1 MNRRLDV
8 DGSMV
13 VTQGEGEV
21 SSTGAEWGRALYLRL
36 IRIYAVAALAATGSG
51 ATFFI
56 FGLDFSAYQMKLVLG
71 FLAPLAA
78 LPQMIA
84 DILLICAHMRP
95 VRVFFDALPEQKAR
109 PLAVGALSR
118 ALNLPLLSAA
128 RVVFVHVP
136 VFAVALTVLCLL
148 ANEHLGLGLALWQ
161 FGLMYITILVF
172 ASGHAIYEY
181 FAVETAVRPSLGLI
195 RAHVDEAARDE
206 LTRVRPLSTRK
217 KLFVVF
223 AFVACVPLAALGTT
237 VMLKLDRLLELLGMH
252 DVGKAIVPLQ
262 GWVLLVVV
270 AGSIVA
276 LFLSTLISHDVAS
289 KAEGLVEA
297 MRRVERG
304 EVDAQLVVAS
314 TDEFAELYRG
324 FNRMTRGLV
333 ERERLRDAFGRYV
346 APELAEEVMRH
357 GVSMRGGVTRASV
370 LFADIRGFTSL
381 AERMPPVEVVSLL
394 NSYFAAVSP
403 PIRAEGG
410 FINKFGGDSLLA
422 VFGAPVPAEDHVAR
436 AVRAALGVRAAL
448 AALNARAKAEGYV
461 ELRIGIGIHTGEMV
475 AGSVGSPD
483 RMEYTVIGD
492 VVNVAARIQALNKD
506 FGTDVL
512 VSAAVYEQLG
522 EAALARPL
530 PPVSVQG
537 KAAPLEVYALEGAP
551 LASSPPP
558 A

>member
-1 MNRRLDV
+1 M
-8 DGSMV
+8 MA
-13 VTQGEGEV
+13 VTQGEA
-21 SSTGAEWGRALYLRL
+21 SSTGAAWGRALYLRL

-51 ATFFI
+51 AAFFI

-71 FLAPLAA
+71 FIAPLAA
-78 LPQMIA
+78 LPQMIT
-84 DILLICAHMRP
+84 DILLIGAHVRP
-95 VRVFFDALPEQKAR
+95 VRVFFDALPEPEAR
-109 PLAVGALSR
+109 PLAAGALAR
-118 ALNLPLLSAA
+118 ALNLPLYSAA
-128 RVVFVHVP
+128 RVLFVHVP
-136 VFAVALTVLCLL
+136 VFAAALTLLCLL
-148 ANEHLGLGLALWQ
+148 ANEHLGLGLAPWQ

-181 FAVETAVRPSLGLI
+181 FAVEAAVRPSLGLI
-195 RAHVDEAARDE
+195 RAYVDEAARDE
-206 LTRVRPLSTRK
+206 LPRVRPLSTRK
-217 KLFVVF
+217 KLLFVF

-252 DVGKAIVPLQ
+252 DVGKVIVPLQ

-276 LFLSTLISHDVAS
+276 LFLSTLISRDVAS

-394 NSYFAAVSP
+394 NGYFAAVSP

-448 AALNARAKAEGYV
+448 AELNARELAEGRV

-512 VSAAVYEQLG
+512 VSAAVFEQLG
-522 EAALARPL
+522 DIAPARPL

-537 KAAPLEVYALEGAP
+537 KTAPLEVYALEGAP
-551 LASSPPP
+551 PSLPP
-558 A
+558 AA